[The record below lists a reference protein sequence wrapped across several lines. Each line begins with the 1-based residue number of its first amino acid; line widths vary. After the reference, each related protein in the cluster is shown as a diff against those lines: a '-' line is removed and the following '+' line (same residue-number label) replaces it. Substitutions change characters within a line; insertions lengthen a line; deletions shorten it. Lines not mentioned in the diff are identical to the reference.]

1 MLRCCHQ
8 YSIDNSSCFAPLLRQ
23 LVKQLHRLPHHKT
36 RGLVIS
42 PLDLVHQTLDLLS
55 LSLDLVGLISDLD
68 GLFLDLLT
76 QEFVRVLYIRKLVEN
91 FFDVVFASLSS
102 LIVSCKSLF
111 FCLNL

>member
-1 MLRCCHQ
+1 
-8 YSIDNSSCFAPLLRQ
+8 
-23 LVKQLHRLPHHKT
+23 
-36 RGLVIS
+36 VIS